1 MSLVIVYKKF
11 CVCFLMCDLHFRCV
25 VLQILQLVPQ
35 PMIRHLGI
43 WMKRLSMTTSRKFS
57 SNFVCQLL
65 LFSGVF
71 NRLSSVVTDVGLS

>member
-1 MSLVIVYKKF
+1 MSLVITYKKLR
-11 CVCFLMCDLHFRCV
+11 VCFLMCDLYFRCV

-43 WMKRLSMTTSRKFS
+43 WMKRLSMTISRKFS
-57 SNFVCQLL
+57 SNSVCQLL

-71 NRLSSVVTDVGLS
+71 YRLSSVVNNVGF